1 MKNLVLQF
9 TIDIFTLDLCSILVM
24 FAIHSYSVV
33 CTLFLI
39 TRTLILILET
49 LSFADHHDKRK
60 SVLHNQIKPGV
71 TRDAMNR
78 LHAIDVFEEVKDNH
92 LTGQEFCFKLY
103 KSHVSIEPK
112 LPRLA
117 KPSNCENAGGSCPTQ
132 PLGRVHAREVELR
145 VANAQQLIIRVKT
158 DGKHH
163 SSDGCERHFKL
174 KVNVK
179 NEKVRRKRWGV
190 WREACHRSM
199 LGMEDLVP
207 TNTGQRTNKLKL
219 GEDKNKRT
227 FSPSKDARIRQILQ
241 PICEAWK
248 RSLNA

>member
-1 MKNLVLQF
+1 
-9 TIDIFTLDLCSILVM
+9 M
-24 FAIHSYSVV
+24 FAIRNYSVM

-49 LSFADHHDKRK
+49 FSFADHHDKRK
-60 SVLHNQIKPGV
+60 SMSHNLIQIKPDV

-117 KPSNCENAGGSCPTQ
+117 KPSNCENAGGSCPT
-132 PLGRVHAREVELR
+132 PPPERVHAREVELR

-158 DGKHH
+158 DRKHH
-163 SSDGCERHFKL
+163 ISEACERHFKL

-179 NEKVRRKRWGV
+179 NENVRRKRWGN

-207 TNTGQRTNKLKL
+207 TNTGQRTNKIKIS
-219 GEDKNKRT
+219 GDIYRRP

-241 PICEAWK
+241 PMCEAW
-248 RSLNA
+248 RRYIQGPGHELITNARINNNW